1 MTPPPWEGK
10 RLLMYCPALEGGGAE
25 RVMVTLANNFACS
38 GVQVLFVTARA
49 AEEVYR
55 AELSPAVEYRCLHT
69 ESTLRTLLPLTR
81 LLRRLRPDAVLSTL
95 VESNFLAI
103 AAARL
108 AQTEARVVIR
118 EANTLSQ
125 ALLRNPRRI
134 KRLTGRLIPYI
145 YPKADATVASSQGM
159 PHDLTANF
167 RIPPHKIRRIPNPLP
182 LAWIRQQA
190 RAPVPHPW
198 FSTGQ
203 PPVILGVGRLERAKD
218 FATLIRAFAKVQAQ
232 REARL
237 LILGEGSMRTQLE
250 TLVRQLGLSECVAL
264 PGFDPNPFRYMARA
278 KVFAMSSIYEGFPN
292 VLVQALACGCPVVST
307 DCPSGP
313 SEILNGGAYGH
324 LVPVGDADALAASI
338 LKVLQGEARYPPA
351 DWIEQFDESVVC
363 RGYLEVLFGTKQGA
377 SGRGMCHN

>member
-69 ESTLRTLLPLTR
+69 GSTLRTLLPLTR
-81 LLRRLRPDAVLSTL
+81 LLRRVRPDAVLSTL
-95 VESNFLAI
+95 VEANFLTV

-108 AQTEARVVIR
+108 ARVAARVAVR
-118 EANTLSQ
+118 EASTPSMALRTHPRLS
-125 ALLRNPRRI
+125 
-134 KRLTGRLIPYI
+134 KRLTGRLLPVI
-145 YPKADATVASSQGM
+145 YPRADVIIASSKGM
-159 PHDLTANF
+159 QHDLITNF
-167 RIPPHKIRRIPNPLP
+167 RIPPHKVQQIYNPLP
-182 LAWIRQQA
+182 LAWIRQHAQ
-190 RAPVPHPW
+190 APVRHPW
-198 FSTGQ
+198 FAAGQ
-203 PPVILGVGRLERAKD
+203 PPVVLSVGRLERAKD

-237 LILGEGSMRTQLE
+237 LILGEGSMRPQLE
-250 TLVRQLGLSECVAL
+250 MLVRQLGLSECVAL

-313 SEILNGGAYGH
+313 SEILNGGAYGY
-324 LVPVGDADALAASI
+324 LVPVGDVDALAASI
-338 LKVLQGEARYPPA
+338 LKTLHGEARYPPA
-351 DWIEQFDESVVC
+351 DWIEQFDETVVS
-363 RGYLEVLFGTKQGA
+363 RRYLEALFGAADGA
-377 SGRGMCHN
+377 FEREMCHN

>member
-10 RLLMYCPALEGGGAE
+10 RMLMYCPALEGGGAE

-49 AEEVYR
+49 EEVYR

-69 ESTLRTLLPLTR
+69 GSTLRTLLPLTR

-145 YPKADATVASSQGM
+145 YPKADAIVASSQGM
-159 PHDLTANF
+159 QHDLTANF

-182 LAWIRQQA
+182 LAWTRQHAQ
-190 RAPVPHPW
+190 APVQHPW
-198 FSTGQ
+198 FAAGQ
-203 PPVILGVGRLERAKD
+203 PPVVLSVGRLERAKD
-218 FATLIRAFAKVQAQ
+218 FATLIRAFAKVHAEQD
-232 REARL
+232 ARL
-237 LILGEGSMRTQLE
+237 LILGEGSMRPQLE
-250 TLVRQLGLSECVAL
+250 MLVREFGLSECVAL
-264 PGFDPNPFRYMARA
+264 PGFDPNPFRFMARA
-278 KVFAMSSIYEGFPN
+278 QVFVMSSVYEGFPN

-338 LKVLQGEARYPPA
+338 LKVLQGEAHRPPA
-351 DWIEQFDESVVC
+351 DWMEQFDESVVC

>member
-55 AELSPAVEYRCLHT
+55 AELLPAVEYRCLHT
-69 ESTLRTLLPLTR
+69 GSTLRTLLPLTR
-81 LLRRLRPDAVLSTL
+81 LLRRVRPAAVLSTL

-108 AQTEARVVIR
+108 AKIGARVVVR
-118 EANTLSQ
+118 EANTPSHD
-125 ALLRNPRRI
+125 LLRSPRLA
-134 KRLTGRLIPYI
+134 KRLTGRLLPYI
-145 YPKADATVASSQGM
+145 YPKADAIIASSQGM
-159 PHDLTANF
+159 VHDLVMNF
-167 RIPPHKIRRIPNPLP
+167 RIPPHKIRHIPNPLP
-182 LAWIRQQA
+182 LEQIRQQA

-198 FSTGQ
+198 FSAGQ

-218 FATLIRAFAKVQAQ
+218 FATLIRAFAKVRAEQ
-232 REARL
+232 EARL
-237 LILGEGSMRTQLE
+237 MILGEGSMRLQLE
-250 TLVRQLGLSECVAL
+250 MLVRQLGLSECVAL

-313 SEILNGGAYGH
+313 SEILASGAYGY
-324 LVPVGDADALAASI
+324 LVPVGDVDALALSI
-338 LKVLQGEARYPPA
+338 LKTLHGEARYPPA
-351 DWIEQFDESVVC
+351 DWIEQFDESLVS
-363 RGYLEVLFGTKQGA
+363 RRYLKALFGGE
-377 SGRGMCHN
+377 

>member
-25 RVMVTLANNFACS
+25 RGMVTLANNFACS

-69 ESTLRTLLPLTR
+69 GSTLRTLLPLTR
-81 LLRRLRPDAVLSTL
+81 LLRRVRPDAVLSTL

-145 YPKADATVASSQGM
+145 YPKADAIVASSQGM
-159 PHDLTANF
+159 QHDLTANF

-182 LAWIRQQA
+182 LAWTRQHAQ
-190 RAPVPHPW
+190 APVQHPW
-198 FSTGQ
+198 FAAGQ
-203 PPVILGVGRLERAKD
+203 PPVVLSVGRLERAKD
-218 FATLIRAFAKVQAQ
+218 FATLIRAFAKVRAQ

-250 TLVRQLGLSECVAL
+250 SLASELCLSACIEL
-264 PGFDPNPFRYMARA
+264 PGFDLNPFRYMARA

-313 SEILNGGAYGH
+313 REILDGGRYGA
-324 LVPVGDADALAASI
+324 LVPVGDVDALAVAI
-338 LKVLQGEARYPPA
+338 VRGLEGQLPTAPDEWLQQFEETHVVAQYLRVLEG
-351 DWIEQFDESVVC
+351 
-363 RGYLEVLFGTKQGA
+363 
-377 SGRGMCHN
+377 

>member
-1 MTPPPWEGK
+1 
-10 RLLMYCPALEGGGAE
+10 
-25 RVMVTLANNFACS
+25 
-38 GVQVLFVTARA
+38 
-49 AEEVYR
+49 
-55 AELSPAVEYRCLHT
+55 VEYRCLHT
-69 ESTLRTLLPLTR
+69 GSTLRTLLPLTR

-145 YPKADATVASSQGM
+145 YPKADAIVASSQGM
-159 PHDLTANF
+159 QHDLTANF

-182 LAWIRQQA
+182 LAWTRQHAQ
-190 RAPVPHPW
+190 APVQHPW
-198 FSTGQ
+198 FAAGQ
-203 PPVILGVGRLERAKD
+203 PPVVLSVGRLERAKD

-237 LILGEGSMRTQLE
+237 LILGEGSMRPQLE

-278 KVFAMSSIYEGFPN
+278 KVFVMSSVYEGFPN

-351 DWIEQFDESVVC
+351 DWMEQFDESVVC
-363 RGYLEVLFGTKQGA
+363 RAYMEVLFGAKQGA

>member
-1 MTPPPWEGK
+1 
-10 RLLMYCPALEGGGAE
+10 
-25 RVMVTLANNFACS
+25 
-38 GVQVLFVTARA
+38 
-49 AEEVYR
+49 VYR

-69 ESTLRTLLPLTR
+69 GSTLRTLLPLTR

-118 EANTLSQ
+118 EASTPSQ

-145 YPKADATVASSQGM
+145 YPKADAIVASSQGM
-159 PHDLTANF
+159 QHDLIANF

-182 LAWIRQQA
+182 LAWTRQHAQ
-190 RAPVPHPW
+190 APVQHPW
-198 FSTGQ
+198 FAAGQ

-218 FATLIRAFAKVQAQ
+218 FATLIRAFAKVRAEQ
-232 REARL
+232 EARL
-237 LILGEGSMRTQLE
+237 MILGEGSMRTQLE
-250 TLVRQLGLSECVAL
+250 SLASELCLSACIEL
-264 PGFDPNPFRYMARA
+264 PGFDPNPFRYMARV

>member
-25 RVMVTLANNFACS
+25 RVMVTLANSFARH
-38 GVQVLFVTARA
+38 GVQVILVTARA

-55 AELSPAVEYRCLHT
+55 AELSPAVDYHCLNT
-69 ESTLRTLLPLTR
+69 GNTLRTLLPLTH
-81 LLRRLRPDAVLSTL
+81 LLRRVRPDAVLSTL
-95 VESNFLAI
+95 VEANFLAI

-108 AQTEARVVIR
+108 ARIGARVVVR
-118 EANTLSQ
+118 EANTPSQ

-145 YPKADATVASSQGM
+145 YPKADAIVASSQGM
-159 PHDLTANF
+159 QHDLTANF

-182 LAWIRQQA
+182 LAWTRQHAQ
-190 RAPVPHPW
+190 APVQHPW
-198 FSTGQ
+198 FAAGQ
-203 PPVILGVGRLERAKD
+203 PPVILSVGRLERAKD
-218 FATLIRAFAKVQAQ
+218 FATLIRAFAKVRAEQ
-232 REARL
+232 EARL
-237 LILGEGSMRTQLE
+237 MILGEGSMRPQLE
-250 TLVRQLGLSECVAL
+250 TLVREFGLSECVAL

>member
-1 MTPPPWEGK
+1 M
-10 RLLMYCPALEGGGAE
+10 
-25 RVMVTLANNFACS
+25 

-49 AEEVYR
+49 AAEVYR

-69 ESTLRTLLPLTR
+69 GSTLRTLLPLTR

-145 YPKADATVASSQGM
+145 YPKADAIVASSQGM
-159 PHDLTANF
+159 QHDLIANF

-182 LAWIRQQA
+182 LAWIRQHAQ
-190 RAPVPHPW
+190 APVQHPW
-198 FSTGQ
+198 FAAGQ

-218 FATLIRAFAKVQAQ
+218 FATLIRAFAKVRAEQ
-232 REARL
+232 EARL
-237 LILGEGSMRTQLE
+237 LILGEGSMRPQLE
-250 TLVRQLGLSECVAL
+250 TLVRELGLSECVAL

-278 KVFAMSSIYEGFPN
+278 KVFAMSSIYEGVSECVGAGVGVRLPRGQHRLPQRAVGN
-292 VLVQALACGCPVVST
+292 PKRRRIWTPRACRRCGRARGKYPES
-307 DCPSGP
+307 PSGG
-313 SEILNGGAYGH
+313 SALSTCRLDRAVRRIRGLSRLLGSAFWNEAGCIWTRD
-324 LVPVGDADALAASI
+324 VP
-338 LKVLQGEARYPPA
+338 
-351 DWIEQFDESVVC
+351 
-363 RGYLEVLFGTKQGA
+363 
-377 SGRGMCHN
+377 

>member
-1 MTPPPWEGK
+1 MSLLCEGK

-25 RVMVTLANNFACS
+25 RVMVTLANRFACE
-38 GVQVLFVTARA
+38 GVHTLFVTARGG
-49 AEEVYR
+49 VYR

-69 ESTLRTLLPLTR
+69 GSTLRTLLPLTR
-81 LLRRLRPDAVLSTL
+81 LLRRVRPDAVLSTL
-95 VESNFLAI
+95 VEANFLAI

-108 AQTEARVVIR
+108 ARIGARVVVR
-118 EANTLSQ
+118 EANTPSRD
-125 ALLRNPRRI
+125 LLRNPRLI

-145 YPKADATVASSQGM
+145 YPKADAIVASSHGM
-159 PHDLTANF
+159 QHDLIANF
-167 RIPPHKIRRIPNPLP
+167 RIPPHKISHIPNPLP
-182 LAWIRQQA
+182 LEQIRQQA

-218 FATLIRAFAKVQAQ
+218 FATLIRAFAKVRAEQ
-232 REARL
+232 EARL
-237 LILGEGSMRTQLE
+237 MILGEGSMRLQLE
-250 TLVRQLGLSECVAL
+250 MLVRQLGLSECVAL

-313 SEILNGGAYGH
+313 SEILASGAYGY
-324 LVPVGDADALAASI
+324 LVPVGDVDALALSI
-338 LKVLQGEARYPPA
+338 LKTLHGEARYPPT
-351 DWIEQFDESVVC
+351 DWIEQFDESLVS
-363 RGYLEVLFGTKQGA
+363 RRYLKALFGGE
-377 SGRGMCHN
+377 

>member
-1 MTPPPWEGK
+1 MPPLWEGK
-10 RLLMYCPALEGGGAE
+10 QLLMYCPALEGGGAE
-25 RVMVTLANNFACS
+25 RVMVTLANNFACR

-55 AELSPAVEYRCLHT
+55 AELSSAVEYRCLRT
-69 ESTLRTLLPLTR
+69 GSTLRTLLPLTR
-81 LLRRLRPDAVLSTL
+81 LLRRVRPDTVLSTL

-108 AQTEARVVIR
+108 AQTDARVVIR
-118 EANTLSQ
+118 EASTPSQ
-125 ALLRNPRRI
+125 DLLRNPRRI

-145 YPKADATVASSQGM
+145 YPKADAIVASSLGM
-159 PHDLTANF
+159 QHDLISNF

-182 LAWIRQQA
+182 LERIRQLA
-190 RAPVPHPW
+190 HAPMQHPW
-198 FSTGQ
+198 FADGQ
-203 PPVILGVGRLERAKD
+203 PPVILSVGRLERAKD
-218 FATLIRAFAKVQAQ
+218 LATLIRAFAKVQAQ
-232 REARL
+232 HEARL
-237 LILGEGSMRTQLE
+237 LILGEGSMRPQLE
-250 TLVRQLGLSECVAL
+250 TLVRELGLSDRVAL
-264 PGFDPNPFRYMARA
+264 PGFDPNPFRSMARA
-278 KVFAMSSIYEGFPN
+278 RVFVLSSIYEGFPN